1 MFVAVGLR
9 PWRCYAAGMGLIARQ
24 PHAAAGDI
32 QEALYFG
39 GSIMTVIEVILPDGS
54 IHAHLTDEREAVAIA
69 QEVRQ
74 RYPQASYWRIGRG
87 WHQAGVARR
96 RTMSLDIWPRVAA
109 LAAVL
114 ALALAVAF
122 LPPIRQTLLGA
133 GGLTSVDLAPEADT
147 SVPAPAEGPKE
158 EGVTGGTTAV
168 LDGVTPDEP
177 ALASQ
182 DIVIVSVAEQVST
195 RRARC
200 SCACTT
206 PAAKSTPASN
216 FRLISMTV
224 RGSRLP
230 GSRSARA

>member
-1 MFVAVGLR
+1 
-9 PWRCYAAGMGLIARQ
+9 
-24 PHAAAGDI
+24 
-32 QEALYFG
+32 
-39 GSIMTVIEVILPDGS
+39 MTVIEVILPDGS

-182 DIVIVSVAEQVST
+182 DIVIVSVAEQVSDT
-195 RRARC
+195 SR
-200 SCACTT
+200 TLLV
-206 PAAKSTPASN
+206 
-216 FRLISMTV
+216 RLHNT
-224 RGSRLP
+224 GSQVHAGIKLQADFYDGQGQPVAGEQIGESVTLAP
-230 GSRSARA
+230 GETGSVKVWAQSRNGIERYELVILD